1 MAMHEGLLQ
10 VCAAVGLC
18 DQSGRSVEA
27 AVSRSRRLLTDI
39 HGGQAQ
45 LHNKLG
51 DDTFCQFCTMAV
63 SYIKV
68 SSSFPIQTIHGLGSF
83 IPG

>member
-1 MAMHEGLLQ
+1 MLASYSVPISHAANFATMVTLGNLQ

-18 DQSGRSVEA
+18 DQSGGRQMPVSHSRKLLVEE
-27 AVSRSRRLLTDI
+27 
-39 HGGQAQ
+39 Q
-45 LHNKLG
+45 KLVG

-68 SSSFPIQTIHGLGSF
+68 CNFCF
-83 IPG
+83 

>member
-1 MAMHEGLLQ
+1 MCQLVRFALMAVQ

-18 DQSGRSVEA
+18 DQSAGRQMVSHSRKLLVEE
-27 AVSRSRRLLTDI
+27 
-39 HGGQAQ
+39 Q
-45 LHNKLG
+45 NLG

-68 SSSFPIQTIHGLGSF
+68 SSPF
-83 IPG
+83 IMHLTRSASL

>member
-1 MAMHEGLLQ
+1 MQLRGGCGVAQ

-18 DQSGRSVEA
+18 DQSAGSAETSV
-27 AVSRSRRLLTDI
+27 SKSRRLLADI
-39 HGGQAQ
+39 HPAQ
-45 LHNKLG
+45 SKAGPLG

-68 SSSFPIQTIHGLGSF
+68 QPPIQ
-83 IPG
+83 